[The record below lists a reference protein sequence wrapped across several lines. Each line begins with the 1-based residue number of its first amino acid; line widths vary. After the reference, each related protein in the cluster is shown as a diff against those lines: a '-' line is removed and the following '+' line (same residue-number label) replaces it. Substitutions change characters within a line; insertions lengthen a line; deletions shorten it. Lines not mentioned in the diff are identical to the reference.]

1 MVNQNSADH
10 TASAT
15 AGVLAVMRKRPRW
28 SEAVERLRDLA
39 VSRGDGLQ
47 RAAEAYGEVYHGR
60 RGAMVFDVVV
70 SRQRKYQSVVL
81 PRVEKWAA
89 AVGEP
94 SLAKLAQGEVEA
106 KQFGLQRTEP
116 VTLKTVATNL
126 LAFCRAEGLSEDEG
140 CRAWA
145 DGVQGLE
152 HAPKLDPIVGGVSG
166 IGPALF
172 TYMRMRCGADALKPD
187 LRVAGSLRELGFDVP
202 GDEHSVLVVARA
214 AAAELDVSLLVLDQL
229 LWGRDG

>member
-39 VSRGDGLQ
+39 VSRGDGPQ

-126 LAFCRAEGLSEDEG
+126 LAFCRAEGAL
-140 CRAWA
+140 
-145 DGVQGLE
+145 
-152 HAPKLDPIVGGVSG
+152 GGRRVSG
-166 IGPALF
+166 VGRRGPGPRA
-172 TYMRMRCGADALKPD
+172 CSEAGPD
-187 LRVAGSLRELGFDVP
+187 RGRSVGDRSGTIHLHAHAMWRRRVEAGPP
-202 GDEHSVLVVARA
+202 GRRLPPRAGVRRAR
-214 AAAELDVSLLVLDQL
+214 
-229 LWGRDG
+229 R

>member
-94 SLAKLAQGEVEA
+94 SLAKLAPGEVEA
-106 KQFGLQRTEP
+106 KQFGLQRGRSVGDRSGTIHLHAHAMWRRRVEAGP
-116 VTLKTVATNL
+116 PGRRLPP
-126 LAFCRAEGLSEDEG
+126 RAGVR
-140 CRAWA
+140 RA
-145 DGVQGLE
+145 
-152 HAPKLDPIVGGVSG
+152 
-166 IGPALF
+166 
-172 TYMRMRCGADALKPD
+172 RR
-187 LRVAGSLRELGFDVP
+187 
-202 GDEHSVLVVARA
+202 
-214 AAAELDVSLLVLDQL
+214 
-229 LWGRDG
+229 